1 MINTFIDNVEDLDIF
16 MPMYNLLECSDNYYM
31 SSQSFWNYYRKE
43 VNDVANR
50 NNAVYNM
57 INNNKTINNINQ
69 IFWIYDKNNR
79 QNTRDNNTLN
89 TKVVVLL
96 KNWAILGDFLIYH
109 WLTVKQNLICHGQNN
124 I

>member
-69 IFWIYDKNNR
+69 IF
-79 QNTRDNNTLN
+79 
-89 TKVVVLL
+89 
-96 KNWAILGDFLIYH
+96 
-109 WLTVKQNLICHGQNN
+109 
-124 I
+124 